1 MPEWKTK
8 EEAISRGEKYARSSC
23 WFLYQRRP
31 LGIKGSNSHPGTL
44 SSEELQGTV
53 YMSPQHMKAFAGMLL
68 DHLHQYEAVF
78 GPINLKPNDSALRAI
93 AEAAPTTER

>member
-1 MPEWKTK
+1 MDKSAPFHVYVNSAQVSFSTHDFVIE
-8 EEAISRGEKYARSSC
+8 
-23 WFLYQRRP
+23 